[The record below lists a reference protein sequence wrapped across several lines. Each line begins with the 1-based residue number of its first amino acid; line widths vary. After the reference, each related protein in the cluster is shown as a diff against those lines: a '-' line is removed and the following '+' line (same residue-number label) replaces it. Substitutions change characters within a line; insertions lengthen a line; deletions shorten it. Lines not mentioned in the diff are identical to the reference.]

1 MRQRGI
7 FVSPTVKTVPP
18 LFEGSAEHWYYT
30 LPRHSITDWDTMAN
44 RFYRTFYT
52 TQPLHLDARTWDE
65 GARGGHVTL
74 QTPQEMDVNAILN
87 AVLDLEPFPDMR
99 PRELFAEEVY
109 FTPFPSRYRFPT
121 FIIYHGH
128 TNPLKHLRRFVRQC
142 GATAQNDALLLKQ
155 FSLSLAGI
163 AHEWYRTLHGMVI
176 PTWAS
181 MEELFLREKSSYRNT
196 PKFLRSIAENEIGRI
211 EDVPWDPIPNEQND
225 VDLGETTDN
234 DESKEVFPVNVIQF
248 KGAARKSEPGYK
260 LACQVQTRSQ
270 QEPPK

>member
-1 MRQRGI
+1 MVLYPPSTLNNRLGHYGEQVLSD
-7 FVSPTVKTVPP
+7 FLHDPTFTSRRKDM
-18 LFEGSAEHWYYT
+18 G
-30 LPRHSITDWDTMAN
+30 R
-44 RFYRTFYT
+44 RCK
-52 TQPLHLDARTWDE
+52 
-65 GARGGHVTL
+65 GGHVTL
-74 QTPQEMDVNAILN
+74 QTPQEMDVDEILN

-176 PTWAS
+176 PTWAA
-181 MEELFLREKSSYRNT
+181 MEGLFLREKSSYRNT
-196 PKFLRSIAENEIGRI
+196 PKFLRSIAENETGRI

-234 DESKEVFPVNVIQF
+234 DENKEVFPVNVIQL